1 MPSPARG
8 RVVAVIP
15 ARYGSTRFPGK
26 VLAPLCGKPM
36 IEWVHAAALKTQV
49 DDVLVAVDDP
59 RVEAAVRAFGGR
71 AVMTRPDHPTGT
83 DRIAEA
89 VAGIA
94 ADWILNIQGDE
105 PLVPPNVLNELIQQV
120 TTRTDVD
127 MGTVAV
133 PFPEDSPKLAN
144 PNVVKCVTGQDN
156 RALYFSR
163 APIPYARN
171 PRTDRTQPLHH
182 WGIYLYRRSFLEQ
195 FVTWPQGEL
204 ERCESLEQ
212 LRAVERGVGIHV
224 LITQVSTIGVDTP
237 ADLVEAENLLRATLG

>member
-1 MPSPARG
+1 MA

-26 VLAPLCGKPM
+26 VLADLCGKPM
-36 IEWVHAAALKTQV
+36 IQWVYEKAQQTDVADIIVAT
-49 DDVLVAVDDP
+49 DDE
-59 RVEAAVRAFGGR
+59 RVRAAVEGFGGR
-71 AVMTRPDHPTGT
+71 VVMTRTDHPTGT

-89 VAGIA
+89 VAGVD

-105 PLVPPNVLNELIQQV
+105 PLVPPSVLNELMQSV
-120 TTRTDVD
+120 VARDDVD

-133 PFPEDSPKLAN
+133 PFADDSPKLHD
-144 PNVVKCVTGQDN
+144 PNVVKCVMGADN

-163 APIPYARN
+163 APIPYARG
-171 PRTDRTQPLHH
+171 PRSERTQPLHH
-182 WGIYLYRRSFLEQ
+182 WGIYLYRRRFLEQ

-212 LRAVERGVGIHV
+212 LRAVEHGVGIHV
-224 LITQVSTIGVDTP
+224 HISHLTTIGVDTP
-237 ADLVEAENLLRATLG
+237 ADLVEAEAAMRASRSAS